1 LPDGSLLVAE
11 LLPVGG
17 AQNELASDLLDP
29 EVEESRGRVA
39 AAERREL
46 LAQRDPDG
54 V

>member
-1 LPDGSLLVAE
+1 VAE

-17 AQNELASDLLDP
+17 TQQEEAGDALDA
-29 EVEESRGRVA
+29 EVEEGRARVA

-46 LAQRDPDG
+46 LAQRDPEG